1 MLLSFCSSAEALDE
15 YYSSINKM
23 CPNTNI
29 LLIKKSLLE
38 ISSEKPCTS
47 LFTSVLL
54 KECPSLNC
62 KFLADKWASYTAKNS
77 GAVVGK

>member
-1 MLLSFCSSAEALDE
+1 MSTNAEVLDE
-15 YYSSINKM
+15 YYKSINKI
-23 CPNTNI
+23 CPSTNV

-38 ISSEKPCTS
+38 ISSEQSCTS

-54 KECPSLNC
+54 KECPKLTC
-62 KFLADKWASYTAKNS
+62 LFLVENWSTINAKNS